1 MAQYSYENYTQ
12 KQEQKQ
18 FEGAK
23 IKFFDF
29 LKNDGEVVLVRF
41 PYQSV
46 ADIKIDTLHKVNVNG
61 NFRYV
66 NCLRQD
72 DTEPTHNCPLCAK
85 GDSAKG
91 RFIAKMIVYVQGA
104 NGIEIVPCIWNRPT
118 GFARTVA
125 ERITDYGNS
134 VFKIKRIG
142 AKGDMKTTYD
152 IMPANP
158 QVYNEQAYPSDFSA
172 FENFKPNN
180 FAFIDRNFDELTQ
193 YVSTGVMP
201 ERQKAQPQQE
211 NEGYAPQGQTYGQQ
225 PQYNQPYGQQVQGYN
240 NPQYQA
246 PQQNYGAPQGYVNQ
260 APQNYGQQP
269 TYQQA
274 EQNPFPQGAPMQP
287 NMQQPQNQQPTQQD
301 VNGTKPNRR
310 YY

>member
-1 MAQYSYENYTQ
+1 M
-12 KQEQKQ
+12 
-18 FEGAK
+18 
-23 IKFFDF
+23 
-29 LKNDGEVVLVRF
+29 L
-41 PYQSV
+41 
-46 ADIKIDTLHKVNVNG
+46 
-61 NFRYV
+61 FR
-66 NCLRQD
+66 
-72 DTEPTHNCPLCAK
+72 
-85 GDSAKG
+85 S
-91 RFIAKMIVYVQGA
+91 
-104 NGIEIVPCIWNRPT
+104 IEIVPCIWNRPT

-201 ERQKAQPQQE
+201 ERQKAQT

-225 PQYNQPYGQQVQGYN
+225 PQYNQGYQQPQG
-240 NPQYQA
+240 QYQA
-246 PQQNYGAPQGYVNQ
+246 PQQNYGAPQGQYQQPQGYVN
-260 APQNYGQQP
+260 PQYGQQP
-269 TYQQA
+269 QQTYQQPVDYQQA
-274 EQNPFPQGAPMQP
+274 EANPFPQGQVQQQP
-287 NMQQPQNQQPTQQD
+287 VNQPQNQQPTQQPVGTD
-301 VNGTKPNRR
+301 TKPNRR